1 MLSGIN
7 SVIFFNNLE
16 NKKDLLKSVYSYFQ
30 TSEYKDLFEIP
41 LTINGEENT
50 WSITKETIE
59 VLPISSYEEAD
70 TRSIFLAAIHNKA
83 TVIVAE
89 DTEVFLL
96 LNYTSGQIEFFL
108 PTWHK
113 MTDSN
118 QFINIKLFYCSL
130 GCEGSDTVPGLHA
143 ITGCDI
149 KLYKF
154 LIETIHVFKNVCEGP
169 YRLTLIK
176 MLRLSFTLS

>member
-7 SVIFFNNLE
+7 SAIFFNNHE

-41 LTINGEENT
+41 LTINGEVNT

-59 VLPISSYEEAD
+59 VLPISSYEEAG

-89 DTEVFLL
+89 DTKVFLL
-96 LNYTSGQIEFFL
+96 LNYTAGQIEFFL
-108 PTWHK
+108 PTWYK

-118 QFINIKLFYCSL
+118 IKLFYYSL
-130 GCEGSDTVPGLHA
+130 GCEMSDTVPGLHA

-154 LIETIHVFKNVCEGP
+154 LIETIHVFKNVC
-169 YRLTLIK
+169 
-176 MLRLSFTLS
+176 